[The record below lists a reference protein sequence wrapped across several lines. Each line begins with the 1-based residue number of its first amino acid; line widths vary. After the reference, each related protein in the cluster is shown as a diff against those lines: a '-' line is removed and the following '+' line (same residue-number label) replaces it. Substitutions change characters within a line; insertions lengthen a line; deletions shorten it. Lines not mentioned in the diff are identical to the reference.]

1 MLDAQAGLQDARFMR
16 WALDLARTGE
26 KSSGAGPI
34 GCVIVKG
41 GEIICEGH
49 NEMALKVRPKRRLR
63 NLRL

>member
-41 GEIICEGH
+41 GEIICEAR
-49 NEMALKVRPKRRLR
+49 NEVVLKV
-63 NLRL
+63 

>member
-41 GEIICEGH
+41 GEIICEAR
-49 NEMALKVRPKRRLR
+49 NEVALKV
-63 NLRL
+63 